1 MLTPYISEPT
11 WLHRWPA
18 WMKLLAL
25 TAAAVIS
32 AQEVSPWIWGS
43 LLLIIFGTYFLLGP
57 SGRCHLVSCLRL
69 FGPVCLILGSFY
81 PITNLLSAEEIVW
94 DTPFR
99 VSLQLLSMI
108 LLANL
113 VSITTPMTA
122 LIQAMNT
129 LLLWL
134 RVPQERR
141 GHLSLM
147 AGLVFRMVGLGRVS
161 LEKSKDAFLAR
172 RASPTAGRV
181 IPTLIRRTL
190 RASTQMS
197 LSLQSRNIQRTKLGP
212 R

>member
-1 MLTPYISEPT
+1 
-11 WLHRWPA
+11 
-18 WMKLLAL
+18 MKLLAL

-32 AQEVSPWIWGS
+32 ALEVSPWVWGS
-43 LLLIIFGTYFLLGP
+43 LLLMILGIYFLLGR
-57 SGRCHLVSCLRL
+57 SGRCHLGSCLRL
-69 FGPVCLILGSFY
+69 FGPVCLVLGSFY
-81 PITNLLSAEEIVW
+81 PITNLLSAEEIAW
-94 DTPFR
+94 NTPFR
-99 VSLQLLSMI
+99 VGLQLLFMI

-129 LLLWL
+129 LLCWL

-147 AGLVFRMVGLGRVS
+147 TGLIFRMVGLGRES

-172 RASPTAGRV
+172 RASPTAGRI

-190 RASTQMS
+190 RAGTQMS
-197 LSLQSRNIQRTKLGP
+197 LSLQSRDIQRSKFIS